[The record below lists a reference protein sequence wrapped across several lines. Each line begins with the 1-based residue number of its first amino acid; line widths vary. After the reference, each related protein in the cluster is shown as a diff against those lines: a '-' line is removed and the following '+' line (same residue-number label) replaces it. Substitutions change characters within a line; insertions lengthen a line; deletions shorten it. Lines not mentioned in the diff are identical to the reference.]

1 MTVFRSATLQNFVF
15 AFQAEAKEFMG
26 ILHLIINT
34 ACALSASEDSSVLA

>member
-15 AFQAEAKEFMG
+15 AFQAEAKKLMG
-26 ILHLIINT
+26 IFHLIIKS